1 MLNKKVTEAQY
12 KKNLSRL
19 ANLSK
24 SDLEE
29 LQKVET
35 EAIAS
40 FKGDISTLS
49 SALGFLRL
57 GHHVGWRVLVMA
69 YHKATVK
76 KYEDILS
83 IDIRTFFPEEGPSS
97 ERSIGLTIAKK
108 LNKFWDIVRGQ
119 EKIDGKREIS

>member
-1 MLNKKVTEAQY
+1 MPNKKVTEAQY
-12 KKNLSRL
+12 KKNLSNL
-19 ANLSK
+19 SKLSK

-35 EAIAS
+35 NAIAR

-49 SALGFLRL
+49 SAIGFLRL

-69 YHKATVK
+69 YHKATIK
-76 KYEDILS
+76 KYEEILG
-83 IDIRTFFPEEGPSS
+83 IDIRIFFPEEGPAS

-119 EKIDGKREIS
+119 EKIKGKRDIS

>member
-1 MLNKKVTEAQY
+1 MLIKKVTEAQY

-24 SDLEE
+24 LDLEE

-49 SALGFLRL
+49 SAIGFLRL

-69 YHKATVK
+69 YHKATIK

-83 IDIRTFFPEEGPSS
+83 IDIRTFFAEEGPSS
-97 ERSIGLTIAKK
+97 ERSIGLTLAKK

-119 EKIDGKREIS
+119 EKIEGKRDIS